1 MKKLLNILK
10 IALCLM
16 TILGFIGCEQETPA
30 PTPTPEKD
38 YSAKVSVESIE
49 LATGG
54 STTFTVTS
62 KDGTWILDDNSIP
75 EGIEVVLA
83 DDGITYTVTSTGKL
97 AINENL
103 IFVEKDE
110 KCDFIMIPLK
120 VTSTWVTL
128 NLKFDDALASEI
140 ASLSVNYF
148 TSVGSLE
155 AEATI
160 AEDKKTATVLLD
172 SSIYQSD
179 WTGFKLV
186 LTAKDASDAEI
197 ALKYADWID
206 YIDTTVAEL
215 SVAKYVEETVEITF
229 TFEGFEIPG
238 GSLSVKYGHDQDTKD
253 DESDDNFTD
262 VEATVAED
270 GKSAVAKFST
280 NYAKGDY
287 FNGIEVTA
295 KDAEGN
301 EITGIKLSA
310 NYFNYKESTSFTLTK
325 PSEEEL
331 AKWKVLKTSDVTFTG
346 VYANY
351 VAKTDFEGKTITELK
366 IEFANYAGDG
376 DWWANVSYMSD
387 WSNQIELAKGN
398 YWDAS
403 IKGYSVTFTSQDDIA
418 NYIANG
424 INIVGGSGQTATVT
438 VSYAE

>member
-75 EGIEVVLA
+75 EGIEVVKA

-97 AINENL
+97 AIDANL

-140 ASLSVNYF
+140 ASLSVKYS

-179 WTGFKLV
+179 WTGFNLV

-197 ALKYADWID
+197 ALDYQGWID
-206 YIDTTVAEL
+206 YEGTVAEL
-215 SVAKYVEETVEITF
+215 SVAKYVEKTVEITF

-270 GKSAVAKFST
+270 GKSAVAQFST
-280 NYAKGDY
+280 NYAKGEY
-287 FNGIEVTA
+287 FNGIEATA

-301 EITGIKLSA
+301 EIEGIKLSA
-310 NYFNYKESTSFTLTK
+310 NYFNYKESTSITLTK
-325 PSEEEL
+325 PSEEDL
-331 AKWKVLKTSDVTFTG
+331 AKWTVLKKSDETFTG
-346 VYANY
+346 SYVNY
-351 VAKTDFEGKTITELK
+351 VPAADFEGLTITELK
-366 IEFANYAGDG
+366 IEFANYAGAG

-398 YWDAS
+398 YWDES
-403 IKGYSVTFTSQDDIA
+403 IKGYSVTFTSQDDI
-418 NYIANG
+418 
-424 INIVGGSGQTATVT
+424 
-438 VSYAE
+438 

>member
-1 MKKLLNILK
+1 
-10 IALCLM
+10 M

-30 PTPTPEKD
+30 PTPEKD

-49 LATGG
+49 LESGG

-62 KDGTWILDDNSIP
+62 KDGTWILDQNSVP
-75 EGIEVVLA
+75 EGINVVLA

-97 AINENL
+97 AIDSNL
-103 IFVEKDE
+103 TFVEKNDNY
-110 KCDFIMIPLK
+110 DLILLPIK

-140 ASLSVNYF
+140 ATLSVKYS
-148 TSVGSLE
+148 TSAGSKE

-179 WTGFKLV
+179 WKGFNLV
-186 LTAKDASDAEI
+186 LTAKDDSDAKIDLE
-197 ALKYADWID
+197 YQGWIN
-206 YIDTTVAEL
+206 YEGTVAEL
-215 SVAKYVEETVEITF
+215 TVAKYVEKTVAIAF

-238 GSLSVKYGHDQDTKD
+238 GSLSVKYGHDQNTKD
-253 DESDDNFTD
+253 EKFTT

-270 GKSAVAKFST
+270 GKSAVAQFST
-280 NYAKGDY
+280 NYAYGEY
-287 FNGIEVTA
+287 FNGITVTA
-295 KDAEGN
+295 KDAEDN
-301 EITGIKLSA
+301 EIEGINLSQ
-310 NYFNYKESTSFTLTK
+310 NWLQYTTTTSITLTK

-346 VYANY
+346 AYANY
-351 VAKTDFEGKTITELK
+351 VAATDFEGKTITELK
-366 IEFANYAGDG
+366 VEVANYAGSG
-376 DWWANVSYMSD
+376 WWANVSFMSD
-387 WSNQIELAKGN
+387 WSNQIELAKN
-398 YWDAS
+398 AEYWDES

-424 INIVGGSGQTATVT
+424 IYIAGANGDSATVT
-438 VSYAE
+438 VSYTTE